1 MNTAIRQ
8 QQPADRQRP
17 AEAKTGEYAVRAKKG
32 GSASPDG
39 KTAEER
45 NAENLDLLHRC
56 RDAEDERERAAALTE
71 LTERNTGLVHA
82 VAARYRDRLASHAG
96 IEYEDLVQIGII
108 GMIRAARSFDFSYE
122 TTFSTYAVPLIVGEI
137 RRFLRDD
144 GMVKVSRDVKS
155 RGFRVL
161 RAKEEFIRKNRREPT
176 VTELAQAAGE
186 TPEMLVFLLDAA
198 APVSSL
204 SEPMAGGDGDEEGFT
219 LEHVLCEEE
228 DEIDRLTERL
238 TLRAAVDKLSPRDRS
253 ILRLR
258 YEKQLS
264 QQQTAEILGLSQVK
278 ISRSEK
284 KIFAFLRK
292 EMDGKEEK
300 TGKEGA

>member
-8 QQPADRQRP
+8 QQSADRQRP

>member
-8 QQPADRQRP
+8 QQSADRQRP

-155 RGFRVL
+155 RGWRVL
-161 RAKEEFIRKNRREPT
+161 RAKEEFIRKNKREPT

-253 ILRLR
+253 ILHLR

>member
-8 QQPADRQRP
+8 QQSADRQRP

-71 LTERNTGLVHA
+71 LTERNAGLVHA

-155 RGFRVL
+155 RGWRVL

-219 LEHVLCEEE
+219 LEHVICEEE

>member
-186 TPEMLVFLLDAA
+186 APEMLVFLLDAA